1 MDKACFRY
9 YGEQSNNDKK
19 PSPSSGPILEKAV
32 NSQKF
37 KAVLT
42 EMEILLGEFKCLMDG
57 CLEAIDSDIAGQKS
71 PIVASD
77 VENSTFPQPIISD
90 KELFV
95 KSELPDQKSS
105 QESTSQST
113 LPSTNPVPSG
123 NSQQNDVPSQTSDA
137 SVVAVTA
144 SLGNSKPDT
153 SDAKPFQKC
162 FPGDMIQITPELS
175 RAYNQPIELRWQIK
189 QK

>member
-9 YGEQSNNDKK
+9 YGEQSNIDKK
-19 PSPSSGPILEKAV
+19 PPPSSGPMLEKTI

-57 CLEAIDSDIAGQKS
+57 CLEATDSEIAGQKYQTL
-71 PIVASD
+71 AS
-77 VENSTFPQPIISD
+77 ENSTFQEAISD
-90 KELFV
+90 KELLV
-95 KSELPDQKSS
+95 KSEHPEQKSS
-105 QESTSQST
+105 QESTSQSIS
-113 LPSTNPVPSG
+113 STNPVPSG
-123 NSQQNDVPSQTSDA
+123 NSQQNDPSQTSDS
-137 SVVAVTA
+137 SVVSATA
-144 SLGNSKPDT
+144 EMENCKRDSP
-153 SDAKPFQKC
+153 DAKPFEKC

-175 RAYNQPIELRWQIK
+175 RAYNQPVESRWHIK